1 MKRKIIKAVLS
12 AVLIINLT
20 ACGNAAENKDALAI
34 VDGERISNDEYLKE
48 LDFYQK
54 YYTKKYGEEYLDHE
68 VERNKT
74 NNDVLEKELIDSMI
88 KDQVMKNDL
97 KANGVKVDDNTATS
111 IRNNLEDQL
120 GSQDSLKANIKA
132 IGLDENKFNEVIY
145 NDSIRKQ
152 HYNYFLGHS
161 GIKDSEILE
170 FYKANEKYHKQYK
183 YNVLAFD
190 DKNEVEK
197 AFDKINSPAEF
208 KSYLDNPIKN
218 YEVINSE
225 FVYKDD
231 PILEKSEIS
240 EKDKVSEIFEYDGK
254 YMILMVSSYNENEN
268 ELLINVKDL
277 YLREKYEEYLN
288 KLTKKSKIRLFA

>member
-20 ACGNAAENKDALAI
+20 ACGNSAENKDALAL

-132 IGLDENKFNEVIY
+132 IGLDENKFNQVIY

-190 DKNEVEK
+190 DKNEAEK

-231 PILEKSEIS
+231 PILEKTEIS

-254 YMILMVSSYNENEN
+254 YMILMVNSYNENEN

>member
-20 ACGNAAENKDALAI
+20 ACGNAAENKDALAL

-54 YYTKKYGEEYLDHE
+54 YYTKKYGEEYLDQE
-68 VERNKT
+68 VERNMT
-74 NNDVLEKELIDSMI
+74 NNDVLEKELIDSMV

-132 IGLDENKFNEVIY
+132 VGLDENKFNQVIY

-170 FYKANEKYHKQYK
+170 FYKANDKYHKQYK

-190 DKNEVEK
+190 DKNEAEK
-197 AFDKINSPAEF
+197 AFDNIKSPAEF
-208 KSYLDNPIKN
+208 KSFLNNPIKN

-231 PILEKSEIS
+231 TILEKSGIS

-254 YMILMVSSYNENEN
+254 YMILMVNSYNENEN

>member
-1 MKRKIIKAVLS
+1 MKRKIIKALLS

-132 IGLDENKFNEVIY
+132 IDIDENKFNQIIY

-190 DKNEVEK
+190 DKNEAEK
-197 AFDKINSPAEF
+197 AFDKINSPEEF

-240 EKDKVSEIFEYDGK
+240 EKDKVSEIFEHDGK
-254 YMILMVSSYNENEN
+254 YMILMVNSYNENEN

>member
-1 MKRKIIKAVLS
+1 MKRKIIKAGLS

-88 KDQVMKNDL
+88 KDQIMKNDL

-132 IGLDENKFNEVIY
+132 IGLDENKFNQVIY

-190 DKNEVEK
+190 DKNETEK

-254 YMILMVSSYNENEN
+254 YMILMVNSYNENEN